1 MPPFS
6 LAFLFLVFVSF
17 SESSDG
23 LWVKKMLGVVKSLD
37 VHVQY
42 NSEKQQREKMLIV
55 TTETPSIAS
64 IGLDTGGIIWRQLL
78 PEGEIIT
85 TSIMSSKRKRLV
97 TLSNGRIVRSWRV
110 MDGRL
115 DWEDSHSDR
124 ELLESSTFLG
134 DLVFVKEEEQL
145 LVLKLGALVY
155 RSLRGQ
161 TFWRI
166 ELEDHNFSRIVTH
179 ENFIYLLGSLQ
190 IDVVDL
196 NAGEIV
202 ESHELEA
209 QSPCVDFVPRRWS
222 DDQTGDYGL
231 EVTCVTIEGEAWRF
245 ELSGSGKPDV
255 EHIEIADP
263 VEILRHPRNLN
274 VFSLV
279 SKRAKGGKKIYYLAS
294 AKDWTKT
301 DGIVGV
307 GVNAMVILKMSGKLR
322 WKGQGQGQKSR
333 TSKLELPSERGR
345 VKHVFPFQQGKV
357 QGVVTVAEDAS
368 ITCFLSPKAVW
379 TREEGLSQVSGLEI
393 LPLKSG
399 SRLVEECKSETGD
412 CRNLDPKLLFKG
424 NQVKRLVEDL
434 KYAVEL
440 GVNLVETGFGIFG
453 SKDRFGFK
461 KLALVWSETGKLYG
475 LESDT
480 GEVLYGKY
488 PFDPSEGLTPIKMH
502 IINED
507 QVLLLAKPKGDGPLS
522 TFLVDPQDGKVI
534 QKEEIEWSYPFLT
547 SFVIPRID
555 DESPKTLLL
564 VNENLEIQV
573 FPKSEKKAL
582 MREGR
587 LYNSYFS
594 IADREQGTLIGYR
607 VTSSGGL
614 LSAEQVWN
622 MVVNPELETLTTVAG
637 RQDGAIIGNT
647 ISVQK
652 GEKGKEEVYYKYLNP
667 HLLVVCTTSIAIP
680 GRAVAPR
687 AVNEAHLN
695 VYLVDGV
702 TGRIFDRLVH
712 KHGVGP
718 VAAIQVENRVVYSF
732 FNAGTLE
739 SVIVVHDLFEDT
751 EEYGVNT
758 SPSFSSYLSKP
769 PMLVS
774 QAFNYA
780 GRIVSLQMSRTKHG
794 ITKKV
799 ILAVLSN
806 GNVFRLD
813 SNVLDPRRPMN
824 RKPTQE
830 EQMEGL
836 KTYQR
841 HIPSPPQ
848 LLLNKHERLGGIR
861 EVTCSGTELE
871 STSEIVGYGVDI
883 FSRRFTAANAFDML
897 SPDFNYVMLFGVVG
911 GVSIGIFVAS
921 QYADSNQLAAAW
933 KSG

>member
-6 LAFLFLVFVSF
+6 LAFLFLVFVSS

-64 IGLDTGGIIWRQLL
+64 IGLDTGDIVWRQLL

-85 TSIMSSKRKRLV
+85 TSILSSKRNRLI
-97 TLSNGRIVRSWRV
+97 TLSNGVICRSWRIL
-110 MDGRL
+110 DGRL
-115 DWEDSHSDR
+115 DWEDSHSDK
-124 ELLESSTFLG
+124 ELLESSTFSG
-134 DLVFVKEEEQL
+134 DILFVKEDEQI
-145 LVLKLGALVY
+145 LVLKLGGLVY

-161 TFWRI
+161 TYWRI
-166 ELEDHNFSRIVTH
+166 DLEDHKFTRIVTY
-179 ENFIYLLGSLQ
+179 ENLIYLLGAIQ
-190 IDVVDL
+190 IVAVDL
-196 NAGEIV
+196 NAGEIIK
-202 ESHELEA
+202 SHDLEEH
-209 QSPCVDFVPRRWS
+209 SPCVDFVPRRWS

-231 EVTCVTIEGEAWRF
+231 EVTCVTSEGEAWRF
-245 ELSGSGKPDV
+245 ELSENGKSKM
-255 EHIEIADP
+255 EHIEIAHP

-274 VFSLV
+274 VFTLV
-279 SKRAKGGKKIYYLAS
+279 SKRAEGSKKIYYIAS
-294 AKDWTKT
+294 AKDWSKT
-301 DGIVGV
+301 EGIVGV
-307 GVNAMVILKMSGKLR
+307 GVNAMVILQMSGKIR
-322 WKGQGQGQKSR
+322 WKGQKGG
-333 TSKLELPSERGR
+333 TTKLELPSGRGR
-345 VKHVFPFQQGKV
+345 VKHLFPFQSGKV

-368 ITCFLSPKAVW
+368 LTCYLSPKVAW
-379 TREEGLSQVSGLEI
+379 TREEGLSQVKELE
-393 LPLKSG
+393 LLELKSG
-399 SRLVEECKSETGD
+399 SSRLPEECQSEGRD
-412 CRNLDPKLLFKG
+412 CRTQDPKLKFRG
-424 NQVKRLVEDL
+424 NQVKRLVADL
-434 KYAVEL
+434 MYAVEL
-440 GVNLVETGFGIFG
+440 GTNLVETGFGIFG

-480 GEVLYGKY
+480 GEVLYGKFPY
-488 PFDPSEGLTPIKMH
+488 DPSEGLTPIKMH
-502 IINED
+502 IMNED
-507 QVLLLAKPKGDGPLS
+507 QVLLLAKSQGDGPLR
-522 TFLVDPQDGKVI
+522 TFLVDPQDGWLI
-534 QKEEIEWSYPFLT
+534 QEESIAWSSPLLT
-547 SFVIPRID
+547 SFVVPRID
-555 DESPKTLLL
+555 EESPKTLLL
-564 VNENLEIQV
+564 VNEDLEIQV
-573 FPKSEKKAL
+573 FPSSEKKAL

-594 IADREQGTLIGYR
+594 IADREKGTLIGYR

-614 LSAEQVWN
+614 LSAVQVWT
-622 MVVNPELETLTTVAG
+622 MVVNPELETLTVVAG
-637 RQDGAIIGNT
+637 RQEGSIIGNT
-647 ISVQK
+647 ISVRK
-652 GEKGKEEVYYKYLNP
+652 DEKGKEEVFYKYLNP

-751 EEYGVNT
+751 EEFGVNT

-813 SNVLDPRRPMN
+813 SHVLDPRRPMN
-824 RKPTQE
+824 RKPTQD
-830 EQMEGL
+830 EQMDGL
-836 KTYQR
+836 KTYKR

-848 LLLNKHERLGGIR
+848 LLLNKDQRLSGIR
-861 EVTCSGTELE
+861 EVSCSGTELE

-911 GVSIGIFVAS
+911 GVSLGIFVAS
-921 QYADSNQLAAAW
+921 KYADSNQLAAAW

>member
-6 LAFLFLVFVSF
+6 LAFLFLVLVS
-17 SESSDG
+17 SSDSSDG
-23 LWVKKMLGVVKSLD
+23 LWVKKMLGVIKSLD
-37 VHVQY
+37 VHVQF

-64 IGLDTGGIIWRQLL
+64 IGLTMGEIIWRQLL

-85 TSIMSSKRKRLV
+85 TSILSSKRNRLV
-97 TLSNGRIVRSWRV
+97 TLSNGRICRSWRTV
-110 MDGRL
+110 DGRL
-115 DWEDSHSDR
+115 DWEDSHSDK
-124 ELLESSTFLG
+124 ELLESSTFKG
-134 DLVFVKEEEQL
+134 DLVFVKEEEQIL
-145 LVLKLGALVY
+145 LLKVGALVY

-166 ELEDHNFSRIVTH
+166 DLENHNFTRIVTI
-179 ENFIYLLGSLQ
+179 ENLIYLLGPSQ
-190 IDVVDL
+190 VDVVDL
-196 NAGEIV
+196 NAGEII
-202 ESHELEA
+202 ESHDLETE
-209 QSPCVDFVPRRWS
+209 SPCVDFVPRRWN
-222 DDQTGDYGL
+222 DDQTGDFGL
-231 EVTCVTIEGEAWRF
+231 EVTCVTSEGDVWRF
-245 ELSGSGKPDV
+245 ELKDNTKPIL
-255 EHIEIADP
+255 EHISIALS

-279 SKRAKGGKKIYYLAS
+279 SKHAEGGKKSYFLS
-294 AKDWTKT
+294 SGNEWSKT
-301 DGIVGV
+301 EGIVGV
-307 GVNAMVILKMSGKLR
+307 GVNAMVILQMTGKIR
-322 WKGQGQGQKSR
+322 WKGQKGGTAKI
-333 TSKLELPSERGR
+333 ELPSGRGR
-345 VKHVFPFQQGKV
+345 VQHVFPFQEGKV
-357 QGVVTVAEDAS
+357 QGIVTVAEDAS
-368 ITCFLSPKAVW
+368 LTCFLSRGMVW
-379 TREEGLSQVSGLEI
+379 TREEGLSLVSELEI

-399 SRLVEECKSETGD
+399 SSRIAEECDRDRD
-412 CRNLDPKLLFKG
+412 CRNLDPKLVFRG
-424 NQVKRLVEDL
+424 NQVKRLIDDL
-434 KYAVEL
+434 KYAVDL
-440 GVNLVETGFGIFG
+440 ASNLVETGFGIFG

-488 PFDPSEGLTPIKMH
+488 PYDPSESLTPIKMH
-502 IINED
+502 ILSED
-507 QVLLLAKPKGDGPLS
+507 QVLLLAKPQGDGPFR
-522 TFLVDPQDGKVI
+522 TFLVDPQDGELI
-534 QKEEIEWSYPFLT
+534 KEEQITWSYPFLT
-547 SFVIPRID
+547 SFVIPRT
-555 DESPKTLLL
+555 DEGAPKTLLL
-564 VNENLEIQV
+564 VNEKLEVKV
-573 FPKSEKKAL
+573 FPRSEEKAL
-582 MREGR
+582 LREGR
-587 LYNSYFS
+587 VYNSYFS
-594 IADREQGTLIGYR
+594 IADSEKGSLTGYR
-607 VTSSGGL
+607 VTTSGGL
-614 LSAEQVWN
+614 LLAEQVWN
-622 MVVNPELETLTTVAG
+622 MVINPELETLVTVAG
-637 RQDGAIIGNT
+637 RQDGTIIGNT
-647 ISVQK
+647 ISVRK
-652 GEKGKEEVYYKYLNP
+652 GEKGKEEVFYKYLNP
-667 HLLVVCTTSIAIP
+667 HLLIVCTTSIAIP

-695 VYLVDGV
+695 AYLIDGV
-702 TGRIFDRLVH
+702 TGRIFERLVH

-751 EEYGVNT
+751 EEFGVNT

-799 ILAVLSN
+799 ILAVLTN
-806 GNVFRLD
+806 GNVFRLY
-813 SNVLDPRRPMN
+813 SNVLDPRRPVN
-824 RKPTQE
+824 RKPNYE
-830 EQMEGL
+830 EQAEGL
-836 KTYQR
+836 KTYVR

-861 EVTCSGTELE
+861 KVTCSGTELE
-871 STSEIVGYGVDI
+871 STSAIVGYGVDI

-921 QYADSNQLAAAW
+921 KYADSNQLAAAW